1 MKRLAGPLLRGFEL
15 GIRVHPTPEA
25 VTGEVAG
32 LGEVG
37 EALHGSPLFT
47 PPRRRKG
54 ADYDAVEGGD
64 DRLLGLAWQAQAHR

>member
-37 EALHGSPLFT
+37 EALHGSPLFHAAEEAKG
-47 PPRRRKG
+47 RRLTTR
-54 ADYDAVEGGD
+54 
-64 DRLLGLAWQAQAHR
+64 